1 MGSSLARKEWG
12 SEVYWLLPEYSSTT
26 KEVKSGATSY
36 PACLTYIP
44 IESYTYTLLV
54 LSHNSVLRRELS
66 MSGEVVQ
73 SAKDRW
79 SHVTATWLNNK

>member
-1 MGSSLARKEWG
+1 MKNNFEWVLAGKRGVG

-44 IESYTYTLLV
+44 IVLYTYTLLV
-54 LSHNSVLRRELS
+54 LSHNSVLGGNHL
-66 MSGEVVQ
+66 
-73 SAKDRW
+73 
-79 SHVTATWLNNK
+79 